1 MNINTSKEARKALR
15 AAIKAKVEAL
25 KLSNNDA
32 APKLGLSIAQTSR
45 LINDHD
51 AFSTDRLIDAARAI
65 RIPVRLS
72 A

>member
-1 MNINTSKEARKALR
+1 MKITTSKEARKALR
-15 AAIKAKVEAL
+15 AAIRARVEAL
-25 KLSNNDA
+25 GISNNAA

-45 LINDHD
+45 LMNDHD